1 MSKPH
6 YKGNTENRD
15 HKGQGPTLAYTNST
29 GRNDIVKAKVARDAG
44 NIYFYVETAVGLT
57 DKNDTNWMRL
67 FIDIDR
73 DKSIG
78 WEDMILYLTVNLLQ
92 ILF

>member
-1 MSKPH
+1 MK
-6 YKGNTENRD
+6 
-15 HKGQGPTLAYTNST
+15 
-29 GRNDIVKAKVARDAG
+29 

-73 DKSIG
+73 DKSTG
-78 WEDMILYLTVNLLQ
+78 WDASGFASGIYFYRIITDTGFMGTKKLL
-92 ILF
+92 LLK